1 MDGLSSLIDLVFGKD
16 GSEDLVYYIIKT
28 IFMIGLLALG
38 AWLSPE

>member
-1 MDGLSSLIDLVFGKD
+1 MNGLSSLIDLVFGKD
-16 GSEDLVYYIIKT
+16 GSEDLVYYIIKM